1 MSVRAGQRPP
11 NGSLRR
17 VPRGN
22 RAADQMA
29 LNGLLIRSDNSGPAY
44 KRILCRI
51 VALRRAET
59 VMAPMEGADRPSVD
73 PTLPYAIAVEF
84 LAGVRLDERR
94 DLLREAAV
102 IFAHR
107 SLVMALA
114 TSTRHPGAA
123 PTILGGA
130 FREADRRLRAVE
142 GTEVGL

>member
-29 LNGLLIRSDNSGPAY
+29 LNGLLIRSDNSTPAY
-44 KRILCRI
+44 KRILCRT
-51 VALRRAET
+51 VALRRAEF
-59 VMAPMEGADRPSVD
+59 VMAEREGSEQRTIEPI
-73 PTLPYAIAVEF
+73 LPYAIAVEF
-84 LAGVRLDERR
+84 LAGLRLDERR

-102 IFAHR
+102 IYAHR

-123 PTILGGA
+123 PTIISGA
-130 FREADRRLRAVE
+130 LREADRRLRAVE